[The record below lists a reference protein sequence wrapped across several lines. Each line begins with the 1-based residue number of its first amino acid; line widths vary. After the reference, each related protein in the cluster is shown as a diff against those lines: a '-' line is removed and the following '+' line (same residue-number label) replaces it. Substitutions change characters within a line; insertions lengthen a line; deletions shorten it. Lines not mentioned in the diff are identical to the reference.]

1 MSREDAARPL
11 LQGAGQ
17 KSRGQEAGVDQKS
30 PQMSS
35 LPALPAV
42 NLGPAL
48 RSGQPLPP
56 LPRSSPQRS
65 ATRPDSPLPAGFTR
79 LWLRHSLFPAEFTV
93 DASGVGWA

>member
-11 LQGAGQ
+11 LQGVGQ

-42 NLGPAL
+42 LGPCSEVWTTTAAPCP
-48 RSGQPLPP
+48 GPP
-56 LPRSSPQRS
+56 LS
-65 ATRPDSPLPAGFTR
+65 ALLLAQTHPSLQDSPDSG
-79 LWLRHSLFPAEFTV
+79 
-93 DASGVGWA
+93 